1 MPENG
6 SSRLPIRTFIP
17 RGKTPEQPL
26 SQASAGRS
34 PHGAPLA
41 ALQHKADTSPDARSL
56 SVLQKRADHV
66 TQREGGGEGEQDAA
80 TAQETVIVS
89 MEGGKIGSIYFGDGR
104 IRTTHGRGPEDDRG
118 KQRNIHR
125 FNIDREAAAEDFKRD
140 RKAKKTP
147 RKKLNWYIRDRLE
160 AGTPDWA
167 RDGEVTDPASAP
179 ENAPGGRKLLEYYD
193 VDPVNEEDSGRR
205 VHPSR
210 GAAVKITRD
219 TSDIASIKAAVALVD
234 EDATASAN
242 NRTFFRKLLDDR
254 AAMRAEIRMP
264 EEVDADTAEKAL
276 KQLKRSAGIVRKAL
290 IWDLRGES
298 DEEFDRLTT
307 YIQTAAESG
316 REAMRTLQQAAD
328 NARDVSYRAGSPPE
342 VKLEIR
348 ARNAA
353 IAAGKAEEE
362 GQASHT
368 TLLKDFARFWSR
380 WVS

>member
-1 MPENG
+1 M
-6 SSRLPIRTFIP
+6 
-17 RGKTPEQPL
+17 
-26 SQASAGRS
+26 
-34 PHGAPLA
+34 
-41 ALQHKADTSPDARSL
+41 
-56 SVLQKRADHV
+56 
-66 TQREGGGEGEQDAA
+66 
-80 TAQETVIVS
+80 IVS

-140 RKAKKTP
+140 RKAKKTA

-264 EEVDADTAEKAL
+264 EEVDAETAEKAL

-362 GQASHT
+362 GKTSHS
-368 TLLKDFARFWSR
+368 TLLKDFAKFWSR